1 MTMARINQIAREVVG
16 FILWLGG
23 VILNMAALVWCGFQ
37 LLRWLHDGY
46 WTNQPTLEAW
56 MRNYCPDAC
65 TFANNPHSW
74 FGVAKLVHFIY
85 QMPSGLALSVLG
97 VICAVLSVSVADHRP
112 DILGAAKQTRTV
124 PF

>member
-1 MTMARINQIAREVVG
+1 MTMARINQIAPEVVG
-16 FILWLGG
+16 FILRLGG
-23 VILNMAALVWCGFQ
+23 VIQKNAALVWCGFQ